1 MAGDKGRSTLDV
13 ERELAVI
20 EHRVRDHVPKA
31 SVFTDSANAPL
42 TTASVKR
49 HRFVQNLKNNHLK
62 LIEALAFVE
71 RFALVCE
78 LSEERIAAIRASKDD
93 AMAELTLR
101 FQEKLDAYD
110 ARIKEESS

>member
-1 MAGDKGRSTLDV
+1 MAGGKGHSTLDV

-20 EHRVRDHVPKA
+20 EHRVRDHIPKV

-42 TTASVKR
+42 TTAAVKR
-49 HRFVQNLKNNHLK
+49 HRFIQNLKNSHLK

-78 LSEERIAAIRASKDD
+78 LSQERIAAIRKAKDD
-93 AMAELTLR
+93 AVSELTER
-101 FQEKLDAYD
+101 YQEKLAAYD
-110 ARIKEESS
+110 ARIREEP